1 MTSKNLKES
10 AIAGMLWSGTGNI
23 VLQSLQFLFSII
35 LARLLTPEDYGL
47 TAILF
52 FFYSLAMLFVDA
64 GFTNALIRKKNITQS
79 DLSTAFYFN
88 FIVGLLC
95 FSLLFFSAP
104 YIASFYGKPLLT
116 NLVRVFSLT
125 LLFVP
130 LMLVQN
136 FQLQRKLDFKRI
148 SIINI
153 LSNFIANIIAVI
165 LAFCGWGV
173 WSLIFMY
180 VSVTL
185 IAVIMYWKN
194 SSWRPS
200 WTFSIQSFKYIL
212 NFSYK
217 LLFDGIVSTTVSNIN
232 NLVIGKVFSA
242 TSLGYYT
249 KASTLSSLPSSMIDK
264 TILSV
269 SYPLLSKMQDDKV
282 QLIRNY
288 RRMVRMTAFLTF
300 PLLVTLSAVARPL
313 IILVYTEKWAP
324 SIPYLQILCFSFM
337 LAPILS
343 LNKNILETLNRTD
356 LVFKLRIINTICFL
370 CIFFISI
377 HFGISGLCIGIV
389 ISSFITYFVNTYY
402 VGNLLCLKVLS
413 LIKDIVPF
421 LIISV
426 LIGFIMSQM
435 VRYISIDWIAILL
448 SIIVGFT
455 IYILIAYIL
464 KMSELNEVYRI
475 IENKIKK

>member
-1 MTSKNLKES
+1 
-10 AIAGMLWSGTGNI
+10 
-23 VLQSLQFLFSII
+23 
-35 LARLLTPEDYGL
+35 
-47 TAILF
+47 
-52 FFYSLAMLFVDA
+52 
-64 GFTNALIRKKNITQS
+64 
-79 DLSTAFYFN
+79 
-88 FIVGLLC
+88 
-95 FSLLFFSAP
+95 
-104 YIASFYGKPLLT
+104 
-116 NLVRVFSLT
+116 
-125 LLFVP
+125 
-130 LMLVQN
+130 
-136 FQLQRKLDFKRI
+136 
-148 SIINI
+148 
-153 LSNFIANIIAVI
+153 
-165 LAFCGWGV
+165 
-173 WSLIFMY
+173 
-180 VSVTL
+180 
-185 IAVIMYWKN
+185 
-194 SSWRPS
+194 
-200 WTFSIQSFKYIL
+200 
-212 NFSYK
+212 
-217 LLFDGIVSTTVSNIN
+217 
-232 NLVIGKVFSA
+232 
-242 TSLGYYT
+242 
-249 KASTLSSLPSSMIDK
+249 MIDK

-288 RRMVRMTAFLTF
+288 RRLVRMTAFLTF

>member
-1 MTSKNLKES
+1 
-10 AIAGMLWSGTGNI
+10 
-23 VLQSLQFLFSII
+23 
-35 LARLLTPEDYGL
+35 
-47 TAILF
+47 
-52 FFYSLAMLFVDA
+52 
-64 GFTNALIRKKNITQS
+64 
-79 DLSTAFYFN
+79 
-88 FIVGLLC
+88 
-95 FSLLFFSAP
+95 
-104 YIASFYGKPLLT
+104 
-116 NLVRVFSLT
+116 
-125 LLFVP
+125 
-130 LMLVQN
+130 
-136 FQLQRKLDFKRI
+136 
-148 SIINI
+148 
-153 LSNFIANIIAVI
+153 
-165 LAFCGWGV
+165 
-173 WSLIFMY
+173 MY

-282 QLIRNY
+282 LLIGNY
-288 RRMVRMTAFLTF
+288 RRLVRMTAFLTF

-402 VGNLLCLKVLS
+402 VGNLLCLNVLS

-426 LIGFIMSQM
+426 LIGFIMFEM
-435 VRYISIDWIAILL
+435 LRYISIDWLAILL

>member
-1 MTSKNLKES
+1 
-10 AIAGMLWSGTGNI
+10 
-23 VLQSLQFLFSII
+23 
-35 LARLLTPEDYGL
+35 
-47 TAILF
+47 
-52 FFYSLAMLFVDA
+52 
-64 GFTNALIRKKNITQS
+64 
-79 DLSTAFYFN
+79 
-88 FIVGLLC
+88 
-95 FSLLFFSAP
+95 
-104 YIASFYGKPLLT
+104 
-116 NLVRVFSLT
+116 
-125 LLFVP
+125 
-130 LMLVQN
+130 
-136 FQLQRKLDFKRI
+136 
-148 SIINI
+148 
-153 LSNFIANIIAVI
+153 
-165 LAFCGWGV
+165 
-173 WSLIFMY
+173 
-180 VSVTL
+180 
-185 IAVIMYWKN
+185 MYWKN

-264 TILSV
+264 TVLSV
-269 SYPLLSKMQDDKV
+269 SYPLLSKMQDNKV

-288 RRMVRMTAFLTF
+288 RRLVRMTAFLTF

-313 IILVYTEKWAP
+313 IILVYTEKWAL